1 MSNSRR
7 PLQTPGF
14 KLEVVDEEVILFHP
28 AHTSVI
34 HTNRSGGLVW
44 QLCDG
49 VRSVEEIIGLLRQI
63 YPEAASQIAGD
74 VERVLAELTDGGA
87 VRWS

>member
-1 MSNSRR
+1 MSHPRR

-34 HTNRSGGLVW
+34 HTNSSGGLVW

-49 VRSVEEIIGLLRQI
+49 VRSVDEIIGLLRQI
-63 YPEAASQIAGD
+63 YPEAASQIAAD
-74 VERVLAELTDGGA
+74 VERVLAELIDGGA